1 MGGIY
6 MPKGRSTGRGTSG
19 TSGGASGA
27 AGGGIGFGGGG
38 VSVGPTAAGPNNEI
52 NEIAAQP
59 IIVTSYSSTRGRE
72 ELEVRLLQNGQAEV
86 TSGSGTTYHV
96 DSIQN
101 SCTCMDHRIRH
112 RECRHMRAVNE
123 AQGRSNLS
131 DAGNDEADGPI
142 NVAEEVSN
150 LSSYDVLEL
159 VEPEYNAQDDN
170 FYYTDLQEQEF
181 TEILSEASQD
191 NLTYEYE
198 NVLNS
203 SQATFGIE
211 IEQVG
216 GNNEAI
222 ARELRA
228 LGLNGSGRVLGYRE
242 SHDRIPT
249 EDREKWRVTLDSTVT
264 GEIVSP
270 ILKDTPETWRQLE
283 KVCEVIKRNGGI
295 VDMRCGGHI
304 HVGVD
309 VLDNSKHRWRRYRKL
324 ISGFENVLY
333 RLSTNRNIPSHRG
346 TQFSRPVADSYR
358 SISDRS
364 ITIDES
370 GGQDALR
377 SVADRFNLHGHSSG
391 VSTNNVATGA
401 KPTIEFRTF
410 NGSLEPAQIQNNVRV
425 AVGILEAAKNSRI
438 GQETTRKRG
447 DLLKNHI
454 CTERRPLPNDHTQ
467 IKNFLDIVF
476 TRKKDKKLC
485 LGAYGR
491 SNWQNI

>member
-1 MGGIY
+1 
-6 MPKGRSTGRGTSG
+6 MPKGRSTSRGNSTGIS
-19 TSGGASGA
+19 GASGI
-27 AGGGIGFGGGG
+27 GMGFGGGG
-38 VSVGPTAAGPNNEI
+38 AEAAGPNNEI

-59 IIVTSYSSTRGRE
+59 IMVTSYSSTRGRE
-72 ELEVRLLQNGQAEV
+72 ELGVRLMQNGQAEV
-86 TSGSGTTYHV
+86 ISGSGSTYHV

-101 SCTCMDHRIRH
+101 SCTCMDHRIRQ
-112 RECRHMRAVNE
+112 RECRHLRAVNE
-123 AQGRSNLS
+123 ALGRNNSS
-131 DAGNDEADGPI
+131 DAADNEIQGESDRHIDVNGEI
-142 NVAEEVSN
+142 NNLVSF
-150 LSSYDVLEL
+150 DALEL
-159 VEPEYNAQDDN
+159 SEPEYNAQDDD
-170 FYYTDLQEQEF
+170 FYYTDLSEQEF
-181 TEILSEASQD
+181 SEILTEASQG

-216 GNNEAI
+216 GDNEAI

-228 LGLNGSGRVLGYRE
+228 LGLNGSGRVLGYSE
-242 SHDRIPT
+242 SHNRIPP

-270 ILKDTPETWRQLE
+270 ILRDTPETWRQLE
-283 KVCEVIKRNGGI
+283 KVCEVIKRNGGT
-295 VDMRCGGHI
+295 VNMRCGGHI

-324 ISGFENVLY
+324 ISSFENLLY
-333 RLSTNRNIPSHRG
+333 RLSTNSDLPTHRG
-346 TQFSRPVADSYR
+346 TRWSAPVANIYR
-358 SISDRS
+358 HISDR
-364 ITIDES
+364 IINIDEA

-377 SVADRFNLHGHSSG
+377 GIAARFNFHGHASG

-410 NGSLEPAQIQNNVRV
+410 NGSLNPAQIQNNVRV
-425 AVGILEAAKNSRI
+425 AVGIMEAAKNAQVKREIS
-438 GQETTRKRG
+438 RKRG
-447 DLLKNHI
+447 NLLKNFI
-454 CTERRPLPNDHTQ
+454 NIERPLTDEHAQ

-485 LGAYGR
+485 LGAYSR
-491 SNWQNI
+491 SEWQNV